1 MVINHLDLF
10 SGIGGF
16 HLGFERAG
24 YKVNAFFS
32 EVDQHA
38 IAVYKHKF
46 PNSTY
51 VGSVTD
57 VHGGDLPRIDLITFG
72 SPCQDFS
79 LAGKRKG
86 MSGERSSLVSEAI
99 RLIDEC
105 RPRVFVWEN
114 VKGTFSSNAGEDF
127 AAIIQAFTDLGSYTL
142 EWQLL
147 NTAWFLPQNRE
158 RIYLVGYLG
167 RPRHYTGSVF
177 PITEAGRK
185 DISLEGARAAVS
197 KTLTARGQH
206 DLHSGLQLV
215 EVKYPSDVRGKDTMP
230 TVRTGG
236 RSSITAK
243 HSWDIVIESGPHEV
257 KQLNKL
263 NESNNGTQ
271 PYMQNRVYD
280 GDGIAPAVTQFANQM
295 KVVEPN
301 FTYEAA
307 NKIVRE
313 NEFYEGEPKA
323 LDFYNHSVRDDSPT
337 LTDPKHN
344 NQGLFD
350 GYRIRRLTPIE
361 CERLQGFP
369 DNHTKYGI
377 VDGEVKEMANT
388 HRYKQCGNAVTVDV
402 VEAVAKQIKKNL
414 LL

>member
-1 MVINHLDLF
+1 MEINHLDLF

-16 HLGFERAG
+16 HLGFEKAG

-38 IAVYKHKF
+38 IAVYKHQF

-57 VHGGDLPRIDLITFG
+57 VRGADLHRIDLITFG

-86 MSGERSSLVSEAI
+86 MSGDRSSLVSEAI

-114 VKGTFSSNAGEDF
+114 VKGTFSSNNGEDF
-127 AAIIQAFTDLGSYTL
+127 AAIIQAFADLGGYTL

-167 RPRHYTGSVF
+167 RPRHYSGSVF
-177 PITEAGRK
+177 PINETSGE
-185 DISLEGARAAVS
+185 DIIMEGARAAVS
-197 KTLTARGQH
+197 KTLTARGQA

-215 EVKYPSDVRGKDTMP
+215 EVQYTSATDIRGNETIA
-230 TVRTGG
+230 TIRQG
-236 RSSITAK
+236 R
-243 HSWDIVIESGPHEV
+243 
-257 KQLNKL
+257 
-263 NESNNGTQ
+263 
-271 PYMQNRVYD
+271 
-280 GDGIAPAVTQFANQM
+280 
-295 KVVEPN
+295 
-301 FTYEAA
+301 
-307 NKIVRE
+307 
-313 NEFYEGEPKA
+313 
-323 LDFYNHSVRDDSPT
+323 
-337 LTDPKHN
+337 
-344 NQGLFD
+344 
-350 GYRIRRLTPIE
+350 RIRRLTPIE

-369 DNHTKYGI
+369 DNHTKYGMI
-377 VDGEVKEMANT
+377 DGNVTEMANT

-402 VEAVAKQIKKNL
+402 VEAVAKRIKINHL
-414 LL
+414 L

>member
-127 AAIIQAFTDLGSYTL
+127 AAIIQAFTDLGGYTL

-185 DISLEGARAAVS
+185 DISLEGTRAAVS

>member
-57 VHGGDLPRIDLITFG
+57 VYGGDLPRIDLITFG

-127 AAIIQAFTDLGSYTL
+127 AAIIQAFTDLGGYTL

-185 DISLEGARAAVS
+185 NISLEGTRAAVS

>member
-127 AAIIQAFTDLGSYTL
+127 AAIIQAFTDLGGYTL
-142 EWQLL
+142 ERQLL

-185 DISLEGARAAVS
+185 DISLEGTRAAVS

-301 FTYEAA
+301 FTYDHACERSF
-307 NKIVRE
+307 VSLLL
-313 NEFYEGEPKA
+313 A
-323 LDFYNHSVRDDSPT
+323 LD
-337 LTDPKHN
+337 
-344 NQGLFD
+344 
-350 GYRIRRLTPIE
+350 
-361 CERLQGFP
+361 
-369 DNHTKYGI
+369 
-377 VDGEVKEMANT
+377 MAQMCA
-388 HRYKQCGNAVTVDV
+388 Y
-402 VEAVAKQIKKNL
+402 L
-414 LL
+414 LARH